1 MDVDWLTA
9 NVGAVAQLALTHAN
23 LSWPAVLA
31 STMIALPIGW
41 LAHRYAWGR
50 DALVGL
56 ASVLYAIPS
65 LVLFILM
72 PLVLGTSIIS
82 PLNVLVALTIY
93 GVALQVRTV
102 ADGFDSVDASQRN
115 TAVAL
120 GYTPL
125 RRVLGVELPLA
136 APVII
141 GGVRVVSASTISLV
155 SVGALIGV
163 QSLGS
168 LFTNGFLRSFPTE
181 ILAGIIGTVVL
192 ALLFDAVIVA
202 FGWLLTPWT
211 RAGRAR

>member
-1 MDVDWLTA
+1 MNVEWLLA
-9 NVGAVAQLALTHAN
+9 NVDQIGRLALTHAN

-31 STMIALPIGW
+31 STLIALPIGW
-41 LAHRYAWGR
+41 VAHRYAWGR

-102 ADGFDSVDASQRN
+102 ADGFDAVDATQRN
-115 TAVAL
+115 TATAL
-120 GYTPL
+120 GYTSL

-136 APVII
+136 APVIV
-141 GGVRVVSASTISLV
+141 GGIRVVSASTISLV

-181 ILAGIIGTVVL
+181 ILAGIIGTVIL
-192 ALLFDAVIVA
+192 ALLFDALIVA
-202 FGWLLTPWT
+202 AAWLLLPWT
-211 RAGRAR
+211 RARRTR

>member
-1 MDVDWLTA
+1 MNVDWLLA
-9 NVGAVAQLALTHAN
+9 NAGHIGGLAVTHAN

-31 STMIALPIGW
+31 STLIALPIGW
-41 LAHRYAWGR
+41 VAHRYAWGR
-50 DALVGL
+50 DVLVGL

-93 GVALQVRTV
+93 GVALQVRSV
-102 ADGFDSVDASQRN
+102 ADGFDAVDAAQRN

-136 APVII
+136 APVIL
-141 GGVRVVSASTISLV
+141 GGMRVVSASTIALV

-168 LFTNGFLRSFPTE
+168 LFTNGFVRSFPTE
-181 ILAGIIGTVVL
+181 ILAGIFGTVVL
-192 ALLFDAVIVA
+192 ALLFDALIVA
-202 FGWLLTPWT
+202 AGWLLLPWT
-211 RAGRAR
+211 RGGRTA

>member
-1 MDVDWLTA
+1 MNVEWLLA
-9 NVGAVAQLALTHAN
+9 NVDQIGRLALTHAN

-31 STMIALPIGW
+31 STLIALPIGW
-41 LAHRYAWGR
+41 VAHRYAWGR

-72 PLVLGTSIIS
+72 PLALGTSIIS
-82 PLNVLVALTIY
+82 PINVLVALTIY

-102 ADGFDSVDASQRN
+102 ADGFDAVDATQRN
-115 TAVAL
+115 TATAL
-120 GYTPL
+120 GYTSL

-136 APVII
+136 APVIV

-181 ILAGIIGTVVL
+181 ILAGIIGTVIL
-192 ALLFDAVIVA
+192 ALLFDALIVA
-202 FGWLLTPWT
+202 ASWLLLPWT
-211 RAGRAR
+211 RGRRTR